1 MHTRKNY
8 AAKRLNK
15 KCLFLLDHNG
25 MKKEKIRNIIKS
37 GVKYTD
43 QNQAI
48 CFLPP
53 RVIGSQKGSAG
64 NSLLG
69 KIQNVLKHYGKIYY
83 ALLYW
88 FAPVLS
94 SYANRNRLKK
104 LLASYGKE
112 DIILNLGSGPAHL
125 YGRKD
130 IINIDI
136 FAFDEVDIVADAAD
150 LQIKDESV
158 DCIINV
164 AMLEHVHHPK
174 RIVKEM
180 RRILREGG
188 EIFCYLPFMQPFHA
202 APDDFR
208 RWTISGTRELFSEF
222 KEVEVFIGAGPTS
235 GFLWVFQEWL
245 SILLSFGS
253 KTLHDILFLAIMLLT
268 WPIKFLDIFMVK
280 LPYAENIASGFCVV
294 ARK

>member
-1 MHTRKNY
+1 
-8 AAKRLNK
+8 
-15 KCLFLLDHNG
+15 
-25 MKKEKIRNIIKS
+25 MKKEKTRNIIKP
-37 GVKYTD
+37 GAKYTD

-48 CFLPP
+48 CFLPGDRLP
-53 RVIGSQKGSAG
+53 RRSAG
-64 NSLLG
+64 NSFLG
-69 KIQNVLKHYGKIYY
+69 KIQNVLKHYGRIYY
-83 ALLYW
+83 TLLYW

-94 SYANRNRLKK
+94 SYAYRKGLKK

-112 DIILNLGSGPAHL
+112 DIVLNLGSGPIHL
-125 YGRKD
+125 YGRKY

-158 DCIINV
+158 DCIINT
-164 AMLEHVHHPK
+164 AMMEHVPHPE
-174 RIVKEM
+174 RVVEEM
-180 RRILREGG
+180 YRVLRLGG
-188 EIFCYLPFMQPFHA
+188 QIFCYLPFMPPFHA
-202 APDDFR
+202 APDDFH
-208 RWTISGTRELFSEF
+208 RWTISGARELFSEF
-222 KEVEVFIGAGPTS
+222 NEVEVFIGAGPAS

-253 KTLHDILFLAIMLLT
+253 KTLHDILFLTIMLLT

-280 LPYAENIASGFCVV
+280 LPCAENIASGFCVV